1 MKKNIFALCLLM
13 LMSSHILAQDTLCVK
28 YDNRFKENKPFAV
41 ASYDSLEF
49 RTHKNDFSDPVIRF
63 YSDKFTTGYMDYKL
77 SLIFGNEGYQKGS
90 MMFHDPGRIIW
101 KPSYYSDIDYMNNSS
116 RWCFKHSMESEH
128 FIVFW

>member
-13 LMSSHILAQDTLCVK
+13 LMSSHILAQDTLWVK

-63 YSDKFTTGYMDYKL
+63 
-77 SLIFGNEGYQKGS
+77 
-90 MMFHDPGRIIW
+90 
-101 KPSYYSDIDYMNNSS
+101 
-116 RWCFKHSMESEH
+116 
-128 FIVFW
+128 